1 MGGSAARIEPGV
13 VSRRAMSDPLHLI
26 IRLVATILGVAAMG
40 AMAVALGM
48 VTARLHAMRTGVAP
62 ALWRQPWRDLVR
74 LARKRRVRPEFASP
88 LYAAWPVIA
97 ATATASAAL
106 IVPGF
111 AFGDIAA
118 PLATPILAIGL
129 VAVAAV
135 ARIAAM
141 LESGDA
147 SRGLRAAA
155 AARGLIGAVAIWL
168 TGFLL
173 LSLQGGA
180 ARLGG
185 IGAAVAI
192 TPDSAAPVVL
202 IGLALALSLN
212 GFAVATPDDYAGS
225 DRALFTAE
233 ALLRQVVLASAVID
247 VVAPMPMADGR
258 VIATWPLGLLAWVIK
273 IVVLGVVLAI
283 VTPRRSAAR
292 LAAAALG
299 VGLIVMIG
307 MHGTLQPWLMGSGLI
322 VGVAGVALLM
332 RDGQPATLT
341 GLEAASLVQG
351 GIALIGLGIA
361 DPSGSVR
368 GIGPAD
374 GALLILLT
382 IGVTRIVMLLSSGQA
397 IRTLCLIA
405 IAGLPPFAA
414 FAGDFAV
421 VRSGFRFGS
430 WLGVVMMI
438 MLVVTAAR
446 LLRAIG
452 PAPWSGGIRTGRET
466 LAALLLLAVLVL
478 GVAPWLI
485 AGIA

>member
-1 MGGSAARIEPGV
+1 
-13 VSRRAMSDPLHLI
+13 MSDPGGLI
-26 IRLVATILGVAAMG
+26 IRLCATILGVAAMG
-40 AMAVALGM
+40 AMAAALGM
-48 VTARLHAMRTGVAP
+48 VTARLHAMRAGVAP
-62 ALWRQPWRDLVR
+62 APWRQPWRDLVR

-97 ATATASAAL
+97 GTATAGAAL

-147 SRGLRAAA
+147 ARGLRAAA

-180 ARLGG
+180 ERLGG

-192 TPDSAAPVVL
+192 TPGSALPVVL
-202 IGLALALSLN
+202 VGLALALSLN
-212 GFAVATPDDYAGS
+212 GFAVATPGDYAGP

-233 ALLRQVVLASAVID
+233 ALLRQVVLVSAVID
-247 VVAPMPMADGR
+247 VVAPMPMADGH

-273 IVVLGVVLAI
+273 IAVLGVVLAI
-283 VTPRRSAAR
+283 VTPRRFATR
-292 LAAAALG
+292 LATAALAA
-299 VGLIVMIG
+299 GLILMIG
-307 MHGTLQPWLMGSGLI
+307 MHGALQPLLMGSGLI
-322 VGVAGVALLM
+322 VGVAGVVLLM
-332 RDGQPATLT
+332 RDRQPAALK

-351 GIALIGLGIA
+351 GIALIGLGLA
-361 DPSGSVR
+361 HPSG

-374 GALLILLT
+374 GAVLILLT
-382 IGVTRIVMLLSSGQA
+382 IGVTRIAMLLTSGAA

-405 IAGLPPFAA
+405 IAGFPPFAG

-430 WLGVVMMI
+430 WLGVVMLI

>member
-1 MGGSAARIEPGV
+1 MGDGATRIEPGV
-13 VSRRAMSDPLHLI
+13 VSRRAMSDPGGFM
-26 IRLVATILGVAAMG
+26 IRLIATILGVAAMG
-40 AMAVALGM
+40 AMAAALGM
-48 VTARLHAMRTGVAP
+48 VTARLHAIRAGVAP
-62 ALWRQPWRDLVR
+62 APWRQPWRDLVR

-97 ATATASAAL
+97 GTATASAAL

-147 SRGLRAAA
+147 ARGLRAAA
-155 AARGLIGAVAIWL
+155 ATRGLIGAVAIWL

-173 LSLQGGA
+173 LSMQGGA

-192 TPDSAAPVVL
+192 TPDSAAPVLL

-212 GFAVATPDDYAGS
+212 GFAIATPGDYAGP
-225 DRALFTAE
+225 DRALFTSE
-233 ALLRQVVLASAVID
+233 ALLRQMVLASAVID
-247 VVAPMPMADGR
+247 VVAPMPMADGH
-258 VIATWPLGLLAWVIK
+258 VIATWPVGLLAWGIK
-273 IVVLGVVLAI
+273 IGVLGVVLAI
-283 VTPRRSAAR
+283 VAPRRYAMRIAIAA
-292 LAAAALG
+292 LAAA
-299 VGLIVMIG
+299 LIVMIG
-307 MHGTLQPWLMGSGLI
+307 LHGALQPWLLGAGLI
-322 VGVAGVALLM
+322 VSGAGVVLLM
-332 RDGQPATLT
+332 RDGQPAPLKS
-341 GLEAASLVQG
+341 LEAASLVQG
-351 GIALIGLGIA
+351 GIALIGLGLA
-361 DPSGSVR
+361 DPAGIVR

-374 GALLILLT
+374 GAVLILLT
-382 IGVTRIVMLLSSGQA
+382 IGVTRIAMLLTSGTA

-405 IAGLPPFAA
+405 IAGFPPFAG

-430 WLGVVMMI
+430 WLGVVLLI
-438 MLVVTAAR
+438 ILAVTAAR

-452 PAPWSGGIRTGRET
+452 PAPLSGGIRTGRET
-466 LAALLLLAVLVL
+466 LAAPLLLTVLVL